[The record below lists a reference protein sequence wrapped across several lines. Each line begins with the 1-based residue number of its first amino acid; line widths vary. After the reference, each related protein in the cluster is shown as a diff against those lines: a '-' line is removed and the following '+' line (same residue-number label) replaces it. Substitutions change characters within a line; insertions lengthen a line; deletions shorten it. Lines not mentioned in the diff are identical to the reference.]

1 MPARTSNPVVIWR
14 LLDGRAGHESQVRG
28 LSEAMSRLQECE
40 CVDIPVKP
48 SLRGIRSLLPGRFGF
63 CDELPR
69 PDFLIAAGHG
79 THLPLIRLQ
88 RTFGGRSVVIM
99 RPSLPSRLFDVCVVP
114 SHDRWSERPGVIVTE
129 GALNQ
134 VRPELRRSSDCGV
147 FLVGGLSRHF
157 QWSDA
162 AVLCQIE
169 QVLKRSELPWL
180 MITSQRTP
188 ASFHQSLRESG
199 LHLRLKSADAICDM
213 SPREVLMH
221 CREAWVSCDS
231 VSMIYEAITS
241 GCRVG
246 MIELPTLHDSRLSR
260 NVSRLRETRL
270 ATSYSDWLNGQ
281 SLVSRSGFCEADDVA
296 AKLFAEVGLQ
306 TTDFTDQTRR
316 GDFVIDAAVVN
327 SVHRRS

>member
-1 MPARTSNPVVIWR
+1 MPARTSKPVVIWR

-28 LSEAMSRLQECE
+28 LSEAMSRLHDCE
-40 CVDIPVKP
+40 SIDIPIEP
-48 SLRGIRSLLPGRFGF
+48 SRRGIRSLLPSRFQF
-63 CDELPR
+63 CRELPK
-69 PDFLIAAGHG
+69 PDILIAAGHG

-99 RPSLPSRLFDVCVVP
+99 RPTLPSRLFDVCVVP
-114 SHDRWSERPGVIVTE
+114 FHDQWSERPGVIVTE

-157 QWSDA
+157 RWSDA

-169 QVLKRSELPWL
+169 SVLQQSELPWL
-180 MITSQRTP
+180 LITSQRTP

-199 LHLRLKSADAICDM
+199 LHLRLKSADAVCEA

-246 MIELPTLHDSRLSR
+246 MIELPTTHVSRLSR
-260 NVSRLRETRL
+260 NVTRLRETGL
-270 ATSYSDWLNGQ
+270 ATSYSDWLCGQ
-281 SLVSRSGFCEADDVA
+281 SLVSRSGFCEADHVA
-296 AKLFAEVGLQ
+296 AKLLAEIGLQ
-306 TTDFTDQTRR
+306 TTGSAAPTQSADSAF
-316 GDFVIDAAVVN
+316 DATL
-327 SVHRRS
+327 VHSAPRQ